1 MFQNEKFLYFEHPSN
16 LFEYFQNKG
25 IDSNNNL

>member
-1 MFQNEKFLYFEHPSN
+1 MFWNEKVPGFEHFYK

-25 IDSNNNL
+25 TDSNNTL